1 VRILMADNSA
11 EHQGALAA
19 LRHPLRRRILRAM
32 SDRRQISPRE
42 LAERLDE
49 PLSNVSYHV
58 RTLAEHGAVTEVKRK
73 QVRGATQHFYRWALK
88 SKWAQDILRETKDE
102 APGDQPKPKGKRK
115 RKRKDNATG
124 KKDEEKKPKRKRAR
138 KRPKDER

>member
-11 EHQGALAA
+11 EHQRALAA

-32 SDRRQISPRE
+32 SDRKQASPRE
-42 LAERLDE
+42 LAEKLDE

-58 RTLAEHGAVTEVKRK
+58 RTLAEHGAVKEVKRR

-102 APGDQPKPKGKRK
+102 APGDPPKGKGKRK
-115 RKRKDNATG
+115 RRGKAAG
-124 KKDEEKKPKRKRAR
+124 KKDEEKAKPKRAR

>member
-11 EHQGALAA
+11 DHQAALAA

-32 SDRRQISPRE
+32 ADRKQTSPRE

-58 RTLAEHGAVTEVKRK
+58 RTLAEHGAVKEVRRR

-88 SKWAQDILRETKDE
+88 SKWAQDILRETKDDVRDK
-102 APGDQPKPKGKRK
+102 PPKPKGKGK
-115 RKRKDNATG
+115 GKVTG
-124 KKDEEKKPKRKRAR
+124 KKKPKRKRTR
-138 KRPKDER
+138 KRPKDEG

>member
-11 EHQGALAA
+11 EHQGVLAA

-32 SDRRQISPRE
+32 ADRKQTSPRE
-42 LAERLDE
+42 LAEQLDE

-58 RTLAEHGAVTEVKRK
+58 RTLAELGAVKEVRRR

-88 SKWAQDILRETKDE
+88 SKWAQDVLRETKDD
-102 APGDQPKPKGKRK
+102 PPKGKGK
-115 RKRKDNATG
+115 GTGKGKATG
-124 KKDEEKKPKRKRAR
+124 KKDEKKPKRKRTR
-138 KRPKDER
+138 KRPKEER